1 MRENYQVATK
11 TRRTVRKAAPSPV
24 IKAEILGNAE
34 RKTTELLDF
43 LVSKEGNL
51 PGGALPA
58 PYDFKKL
65 YTLYEQSTILRP
77 NIDAYV
83 TNIDSFGHHFLP
95 AIDLAGAGA
104 PPDAAGQ
111 PAKARKDLRDK
122 VADIMEYEAML
133 DAHERG
139 ASTTEAMPAVEA
151 VDQRIDSLRRT
162 ARFEY
167 SRLKAFF
174 SYACPS
180 YSFIELRRRMRQDL
194 EVLGNAFWEIIR
206 NGLGEVSRIY
216 YANPMNMRLL
226 KEDEQATLVEDKVK
240 VTDITWRSYPVRKHF
255 RRFIKLASKGKTVYF
270 KQFGD
275 PRIVSQK
282 TGKYYETIEELQ
294 NKEPGVAPATEIVH
308 FAVFTPDSPY
318 GIPRWVANLPGV
330 MGSRELDEVNL
341 NYFKNNVVPPLALL
355 VSGGRLGK
363 GVSTKIEEFIE
374 EHLKGRKSV
383 HRILVLEAES
393 QKGAGDVGPRTVPK
407 VMFVPLRDAQLQDA
421 LFQNYDVRN
430 EEKVARSFRLP
441 RILRGDD
448 KQMNRATA
456 YASLKF
462 AEEQVFEP
470 ERESFDSFINRELFP
485 VLDITFWVFRSNSPI
500 VRDPEA
506 VATMVV
512 DLVKAGVLMISEAR
526 ELCTD
531 IFNRS
536 FEDIS
541 EEWTN
546 KPLPYILAQL
556 HTATMPEQLG
566 IGTSPVPQKEEPVP
580 QEAETTTA
588 PMPMPVRRAGT
599 PLQAIGGGL
608 AEEDAQ

>member
-11 TRRTVRKAAPSPV
+11 TRRVVRKRGAPAPIV
-24 IKAEILGNAE
+24 KAEILGSGE
-34 RKTTELLDF
+34 RRTTELLDF
-43 LVSKEGNL
+43 LASKEGNL
-51 PGGALPA
+51 PGGALAP

-83 TNIDSFGHHFLP
+83 TNIDSFGHHLVP
-95 AIDLAGAGA
+95 SIDLAGKGA
-104 PPDAAGQ
+104 PERVSDAM
-111 PAKARKDLRDK
+111 L
-122 VADIMEYEAML
+122 YEDAL
-133 DAHERG
+133 DAHDRGG
-139 ASTTEAMPAVEA
+139 ASASGMPPDPKEVGAKIEE
-151 VDQRIDSLRRT
+151 LRRV
-162 ARFEY
+162 ARIEY

-174 SYACPS
+174 SYVCPTF
-180 YSFIELRRRMRQDL
+180 SFIELRRRTRQDY
-194 EVLGNAFWEIIR
+194 EVLGNAFWEIVR
-206 NGLGEVSRIY
+206 NALGEVSRIY

-226 KEDEQATLVEDKVK
+226 KEDEEPIVVEEKAK
-240 VTDITWRSYPVRKHF
+240 VTDITWRSYKVRKHF
-255 RRFIKLASKGKTVYF
+255 RRYVKLAPRGKTVYF

-275 PRIVSQK
+275 PRVVSQK
-282 TGKYYETIEELQ
+282 SGKYYESIEDLEA
-294 NKEPGVAPATEIVH
+294 KEPGVAPATEIAH
-308 FAVFTPDSPY
+308 FAIFTPDTPY
-318 GIPRWVANLPGV
+318 GVPRWISNLPGV

-363 GVSTKIEEFIE
+363 GVATKIEEFIE
-374 EHLKGRKSV
+374 EHLKGKKSV

-430 EEKVARSFRLP
+430 EEKVARAFRLP

-456 YASLKF
+456 YAALKF

-470 ERESFDSFINRELFP
+470 EREHFDSFINRELFP
-485 VLDITFWVFRSNSPI
+485 ELDITFWIFRSNSPI

-506 VATMVV
+506 MAEMVV
-512 DLVKAGVLMISEAR
+512 NLVKAGVLMISEAR
-526 ELCTD
+526 ELCAD
-531 IFNRS
+531 IFNRT
-536 FEDIS
+536 FEDLA

-556 HTATMPEQLG
+556 HTATSPDQLG
-566 IGTSPVPQKEEPVP
+566 IGTSPVPVKPEESVP
-580 QEAETTTA
+580 PEADMNRGPA
-588 PMPMPVRRAGT
+588 PAPLQIRRAGT

-608 AEEDAQ
+608 TEEDAQ